1 MTISFLNKS
10 GDTYTSAKDD
20 GTGNPITSVSI
31 EHSSIPIEVDLNTD
45 QPFDVNIVNKS
56 SIPVLIKNTIP
67 IKTQTQ
73 RSYVEYVV
81 TENDNLGFGATKSY
95 ALDLVESLGVFRAYG
110 VALYTT
116 QTDNANSKVTVNAY
130 SVPKS
135 IPFYSSTSASDSTT
149 LISNAAFVSNYPIQK
164 QLPFVCPKVLLT
176 VKASGTVD
184 ITGFKMIVWGME

>member
-1 MTISFLNKS
+1 MKIPFLNKD
-10 GDTYTSAKDD
+10 GTTLTSAKDD
-20 GTGNPITSVSI
+20 GTGNPITPVSI
-31 EHSSIPIEVDLNTD
+31 ENSTIPLEVDLKTD
-45 QPFDVNIVNKS
+45 QPLDVNVANKS
-56 SIPVLIKNTIP
+56 SIPVLVRNTVP
-67 IKTQTQ
+67 IKTQIQ
-73 RSYVEYVV
+73 KSYEESVL
-81 TENDNLGFGATKSY
+81 TDNDTVAVGATKSY
-95 ALDLVESLGVFRAYG
+95 TLDLVENLGVFRAYG

-116 QTDNANSKVTVNAY
+116 QTDSANSKVTVSAY

-149 LISNAAFVSNYPIQK
+149 LISNAAFVLNYPIQK